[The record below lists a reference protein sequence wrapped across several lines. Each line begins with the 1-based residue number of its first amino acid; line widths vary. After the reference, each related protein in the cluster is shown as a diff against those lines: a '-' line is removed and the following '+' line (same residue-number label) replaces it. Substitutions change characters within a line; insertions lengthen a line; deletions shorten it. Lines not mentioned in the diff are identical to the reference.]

1 MPLVDQGKESSSVA
15 GQGEQLET
23 NEVVVDHTSP
33 SHDGSISHQ
42 AQASSTV
49 DHDQV

>member
-1 MPLVDQGKESSSVA
+1 MALVDQGKESSSVA
-15 GQGEQLET
+15 GQREQLET

-42 AQASSTV
+42 VQASLTV
-49 DHDQV
+49 EYDQV